1 MSIIK
6 PIGDP
11 KILDKK
17 PPQSVSYK
25 DVKSSID
32 TGMVKRKSDEN
43 DSKLFKKVENFKRIK
58 STELM
63 KLILL
68 KMNIN
73 KEDHEDQ
80 EKLISDSP
88 KHSVYSSQ
96 AFSCISEAKTAVHQ
110 TDPILI
116 RSRLR
121 EDVSDADNLVLVL
134 DVRDPDDFA
143 KCHLQTAYS
152 YPAATVN
159 RTVNPFTFEMLS
171 FKNHPQKKI
180 VVYDRD
186 EKIACPVANLLFE
199 KGFDNIVVLTG
210 GLQEFFQKHP
220 NLIVGEVPKD
230 WIPAQPKK
238 KRLQS
243 ASSVSSKSTQSK
255 PAVSKKPPTT
265 AINTPKVWK

>member
-1 MSIIK
+1 
-6 PIGDP
+6 
-11 KILDKK
+11 
-17 PPQSVSYK
+17 
-25 DVKSSID
+25 
-32 TGMVKRKSDEN
+32 MVKRKSDQIEH
-43 DSKLFKKVENFKRIK
+43 FKRIK

-68 KMNIN
+68 KMNSN
-73 KEDHEDQ
+73 KEGLANED
-80 EKLISDSP
+80 EAKCPSESP
-88 KHSVYSSQ
+88 KHSVISSQ
-96 AFSCISEAKTAVHQ
+96 AFSSTISEAKTAVHQ
-110 TDPILI
+110 MDPILI
-116 RSRLR
+116 KSRLR

-134 DVRDPDDFA
+134 DVRDPEDFA

-180 VVYDRD
+180 VLYDRD

-220 NLIVGEVPKD
+220 NLIVGEVPKE
-230 WIPAQPKK
+230 WIPTEPKK

-243 ASSVSSKSTQSK
+243 ASSVTSKSTQNK
-255 PAVSKKPPTT
+255 PTVSKKPPAT
-265 AINTPKVWK
+265 ALSTSKVWK